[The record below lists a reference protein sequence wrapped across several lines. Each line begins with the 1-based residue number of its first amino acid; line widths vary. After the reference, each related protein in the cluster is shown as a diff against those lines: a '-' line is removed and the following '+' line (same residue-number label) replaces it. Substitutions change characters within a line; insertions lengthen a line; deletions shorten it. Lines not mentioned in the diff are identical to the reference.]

1 MKKTLTM
8 RSILFLLFLTLGS
21 LFWGSCKKDPE
32 ICSDCLEDLEFKT
45 AVWDTTPY
53 LLNVPTWLP
62 KPIIPAD
69 NTLTMKGVALGRRL
83 FYDPILSKDSTQ
95 SCSSCHSLEKSFTD
109 GLSMS
114 IGERGLVGTRSSMA
128 LVNLAYNTRGFFWD
142 GRVNSLEIQVLH
154 PIEDPL
160 EMNNKILEVELRL
173 RRSKVYPRL
182 FKEAFGV
189 SSKSEITIDLL
200 AKAIAQ
206 FERTLISGNSR
217 YDQLV
222 WGQMGFPNEEEV
234 RGIELFFIEF
244 AGSLK
249 HPGCSHCHFNP
260 LFTDNQFRNNGLD
273 YVASLLDFK
282 DPGRRNATQNI
293 NDSGKFRVPTLRNIA
308 LTAPYMHDGRFKTLE
323 EVLVHYEK
331 GGHGVINE
339 DPNLL
344 AFKLSDRDKK
354 DLIAFLKMLT
364 DTSFINNKDFSKPF

>member
-1 MKKTLTM
+1 M
-8 RSILFLLFLTLGS
+8 RIVPFYYFLLLGWIFLP
-21 LFWGSCKKDPE
+21 SCKKEPLV
-32 ICSDCLEDLEFKT
+32 CSDCLEDLEFKN
-45 AVWDTTPY
+45 ALWDTTPY

-62 KPIIPAD
+62 RPIIPSD
-69 NTLTMKGVALGRRL
+69 NSLTIKGVALGRRL
-83 FYDPILSKDSTQ
+83 FYDPLLSKDSTQ

-109 GLSMS
+109 GLALS
-114 IGERGLVGTRSSMA
+114 IGEMGLSVNRNSMA

-142 GRVNSLEIQVLH
+142 GRVNTLENQVLH

-160 EMNNKILEVELRL
+160 EMNNKIQEVELRL
-173 RRSKVYPRL
+173 RRSKLYPRL
-182 FKEAFGV
+182 FKEAFGIT
-189 SSKSEITIDLL
+189 SKSDITIDLL

-217 YDQLV
+217 YDQII
-222 WGQMGFPNEEEV
+222 WGQKGFPNEDEA

-244 AGSLK
+244 AGNLQ

-293 NDSGKFRVPTLRNIA
+293 NDSGRFRVPTLRNIA

-344 AFKLSDRDKK
+344 PFKLSERDKK
-354 DLIAFLKMLT
+354 DLIAFLNMLT
-364 DTSFINNKDFSKPF
+364 DSSFLNNKDFSNPFK

>member
-1 MKKTLTM
+1 M
-8 RSILFLLFLTLGS
+8 RSIPFFFFLTLGII
-21 LFWGSCKKDPE
+21 LGVSCKKDPV
-32 ICSDCLEDLEFKT
+32 ICSDCLEDIEFKK
-45 AVWDTTPY
+45 AVWDTTAY
-53 LLNVPTWLP
+53 LLNVPKWLP

-69 NTLTMKGVALGRRL
+69 NALTIKGVSLGRSL

-95 SCSSCHSLEKSFTD
+95 SCSSCHSLAKSFTD
-109 GLSMS
+109 GLALS
-114 IGERGLVGTRSSMA
+114 IGEKGLVGPRSSMA

-142 GRVNSLEIQVLH
+142 GRVNSLESQVLH

-160 EMNNKILEVELRL
+160 EMNNRIQEVEWRL

-189 SSKSEITIDLL
+189 TSKSEITIDLM

-222 WGQMGFPNEEEV
+222 WGQMGFPNEDEV

-273 YVASLLDFK
+273 FVSSLLDFN

-323 EVLVHYEK
+323 EVFQHYEK
-331 GGHGVINE
+331 GGHGVNNE

-344 AFKLSDRDKK
+344 SFKLSDRDKK

-364 DTSFINNKDFSKPF
+364 DTSFLNNKDFSNPF